1 MQFRERWRGAFF
13 YRFCETLKGVRT
25 DFLELGMKESY
36 KEELA
41 IHFGLDPYAGD
52 GDISGVASAR
62 GNAGQP
68 LSSEIILLVCRRRDR
83 RAEGNI
89 DRTFIG

>member
-1 MQFRERWRGAFF
+1 
-13 YRFCETLKGVRT
+13 
-25 DFLELGMKESY
+25 MKESY

-62 GNAGQP
+62 GNAGQLPDTFNESP
-68 LSSEIILLVCRRRDR
+68 LMSVAPENCPVSQK
-83 RAEGNI
+83 G
-89 DRTFIG
+89 T

>member
-1 MQFRERWRGAFF
+1 
-13 YRFCETLKGVRT
+13 
-25 DFLELGMKESY
+25 MKESY

-41 IHFGLDPYAGD
+41 IHFGLDPYVGD
-52 GDISGVASAR
+52 GDISGVASVR

-89 DRTFIG
+89 DRTIIG